1 MGRQA
6 DRQRERGMVDRER
19 ERGMVDRERER
30 GMVDREREGW
40 WTEPSEGVLAPTH
53 LRCVD
58 VSCQLGQ

>member
-30 GMVDREREGW
+30 GMVDRERERDGGQ
-40 WTEPSEGVLAPTH
+40 SH
-53 LRCVD
+53 LKVC
-58 VSCQLGQ
+58 LLPHI